1 MNVCGVRYFHWIWS
15 MLDINAISGPRIEFD
30 TDALQQNFA
39 HLATLCAAHGIAVSG
54 VTKAIG
60 GNPDIASLMLDNG
73 ICTLADARLDN
84 IARLRAGGIDA
95 PVMLLRAPAMGEV
108 AEAARLADIFLLS
121 EIETIRAL
129 ATAKA
134 ELGECCQVVLMVD
147 LGDLRE
153 GVPPEDLP
161 SLSRAVMATE
171 NADIIGIGTNLA
183 CNLGV
188 LPDQSNM
195 AKLVALANQL
205 EATIGHPLRY
215 VSAGNSSA
223 LSLMLNHVLPCKIN
237 HLRLGESLFLGR
249 ETAHGQTLTHMRGDC
264 FDLVAQVIEHKLKA
278 PRPYAA
284 RGRNAF
290 GQQVD
295 VALREPR
302 RLGVLNVGAVDCEI
316 GGLSPLTSGVSI
328 VGYSSD
334 HLIVDT
340 TDVSDLAIGDEI
352 RFRPDYRALAT
363 AMTSPY
369 LAQAGFQASGAS
381 LTLEGTPPCLPLR

>member
-1 MNVCGVRYFHWIWS
+1 
-15 MLDINAISGPRIEFD
+15 MLDINTISGPRVEFD

-39 HLATLCAAHGIAVSG
+39 HLAKLCAAHGIAVSG

-60 GNPDIASLMLDNG
+60 GNPDIARLMLDNG
-73 ICTLADARLDN
+73 IRTLADARLDN

-95 PVMLLRAPAMGEV
+95 PVMLLRAPAMVEV

-161 SLSRAVMATE
+161 SLGRAVMATE
-171 NADIIGIGTNLA
+171 NANIIGIGTNLA

-195 AKLVALANQL
+195 AELVALANQL

-223 LSLMLNHVLPCKIN
+223 ISLMLNQRLPSKIN
-237 HLRLGESLFLGR
+237 HLRLGESLLLGR
-249 ETAHGQTLTHMRGDC
+249 ETAYGHPLARMSGDC
-264 FDLVAQVIEHKLKA
+264 FDLVAQIIEHKLKA

-295 VALREPR
+295 VELTEPR

-316 GGLSPLTSGVSI
+316 GGLCPLINGVSI

-340 TDVSDLAIGDEI
+340 TSSTSLAVGDEI
-352 RFRPDYRALAT
+352 RFRVDYHALAT

-369 LAQAGFQASGAS
+369 LAQVAFQANSVS
-381 LTLEGTPPCLPLR
+381 FTLEGAPRCLPLR

>member
-1 MNVCGVRYFHWIWS
+1 
-15 MLDINAISGPRIEFD
+15 MLDINTISGPRVEFD

-39 HLATLCAAHGIAVSG
+39 HLAKLCAAHGIAVSG

-60 GNPDIASLMLDNG
+60 GNPDIARLMLDNG
-73 ICTLADARLDN
+73 IRTLADARLDN
-84 IARLRAGGIDA
+84 IARLRAGGIDV
-95 PVMLLRAPAMGEV
+95 PVMLLRAPAMVEV

-134 ELGECCQVVLMVD
+134 ELGKCCQVVLMVD

-161 SLSRAVMATE
+161 SLGRAVMATE
-171 NADIIGIGTNLA
+171 NANIIGIGTNLA

-195 AKLVALANQL
+195 AELVALANQL

-223 LSLMLNHVLPCKIN
+223 ISLMLNQGLPSKIN
-237 HLRLGESLFLGR
+237 HLRLGESLLLGR
-249 ETAHGQTLTHMRGDC
+249 ETAYGHPLARMSGDC
-264 FDLVAQVIEHKLKA
+264 FDLVAQIIEHKLKA

-295 VALREPR
+295 VELTEPR

-316 GGLSPLTSGVSI
+316 GGLCPLINGVSI

-340 TDVSDLAIGDEI
+340 TSSTSLAVGDEI
-352 RFRPDYRALAT
+352 RFRVDYHALAT

-369 LAQAGFQASGAS
+369 LAQVAFQANSVS
-381 LTLEGTPPCLPLR
+381 FTLEGAPRCLPLR